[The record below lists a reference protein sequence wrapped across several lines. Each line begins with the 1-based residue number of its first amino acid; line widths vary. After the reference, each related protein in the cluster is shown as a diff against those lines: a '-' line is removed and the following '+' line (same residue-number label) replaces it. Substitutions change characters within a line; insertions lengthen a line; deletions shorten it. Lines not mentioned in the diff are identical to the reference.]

1 MQSKKKERTCYL
13 DVETSTAPNHYPWS
27 KDSFLS
33 CVGILDADQKK
44 NIYWYNHRDI
54 DVTKINF
61 REQTRKIQAVIDSHT
76 RMAGHNLAFDLLWL
90 WHIGV
95 DTSNI
100 KCYDT
105 QVGAYIISGQT
116 RKMVSLDE
124 ECEHYKIPTKIDKV
138 KMYWNNG
145 INTDE
150 VPINLLAEYLFQDLY
165 CTQGVFL
172 KQVKDIKRLKLET
185 IIKLN
190 MELMPILAEI
200 KFNGMRLDLDL
211 CKKYE
216 AEYVAKLAVIE
227 KELIEIFGYEINWNA
242 PNQLSCALFGG
253 TFQVEGK
260 EEYLYT
266 YKDGS
271 TKVKERRCKTDV
283 TLDGIF
289 EPLPKS
295 ETKKPGIYQTD
306 NTTLMQIKA
315 KTPKQERI
323 LELIKERSSVGQSL
337 ETYFTGLQQFV
348 TEDMKVH
355 GNFNQCLT
363 STGRLSSNSPNMQ
376 NQSRSGTA
384 PVKKI
389 FYPSHDGIMNADL
402 KQAEWRIAAYLSQ
415 DKTMIEELW
424 NKVDIHSFTA
434 ENFFGNIS
442 YRQDSKTFNFRM
454 IYKGSAASF
463 YNDVKMPNFT
473 LTRWKDIVSKFEKKY
488 EGLTSWQ
495 EKSHRTITATGQLRL
510 PSGRIQ
516 KFSLQEQYGG
526 AYGYSKT
533 QAANYPVQGFTADC
547 MYVAMI
553 TIRKKMREHNLKSKI
568 ICQVHDS
575 LVFDYINQELAVL
588 SQIVREV
595 YDNLAK
601 YISEYFGIDFNVP
614 MGGDIEIGETY
625 GSLKAYEG

>member
-1 MQSKKKERTCYL
+1 MQIKKKERTCYL
-13 DVETSTAPNHYPWS
+13 DVETSTAPSHYPWS

-33 CVGILDADQKK
+33 CVGILDGDQKRH
-44 NIYWYNHRDI
+44 IFWFNHRDI
-54 DVTKINF
+54 DVTNINF
-61 REQTRKIQAVIDSHT
+61 KKQIREIQAVIDSHT
-76 RMAGHNLAFDLLWL
+76 RMVGHNLAFDLLWL
-90 WHIGV
+90 WFIGI
-95 DTSNI
+95 DSSNI

-150 VPINLLAEYLFQDLY
+150 VPINLLSEYLFQDLY

-172 KQVKDIKRLKLET
+172 RQVKDIKRLKLET

-200 KFNGMRLDLDL
+200 KYNGMRLDLDL

-216 AEYVAKLAVIE
+216 AEYKAKLVVIE
-227 KELIEIFGYEINWNA
+227 KELTEIFGYEINWNA

-271 TKVKERRCKTDV
+271 TKVKERKCKTDV

-306 NTTLMQIKA
+306 NTTLMQLKA
-315 KTPKQERI
+315 KTPKQKRI

-348 TEDMKVH
+348 TEDGKVH
-355 GNFNQCLT
+355 GSFNQSLT
-363 STGRLSSNSPNMQ
+363 ATGRLSS
-376 NQSRSGTA
+376 SRPKQTNWA
-384 PVKKI
+384 YYKK
-389 FYPSHDGIMNADL
+389 SL
-402 KQAEWRIAAYLSQ
+402 E
-415 DKTMIEELW
+415 
-424 NKVDIHSFTA
+424 
-434 ENFFGNIS
+434 
-442 YRQDSKTFNFRM
+442 FR
-454 IYKGSAASF
+454 
-463 YNDVKMPNFT
+463 
-473 LTRWKDIVSKFEKKY
+473 
-488 EGLTSWQ
+488 
-495 EKSHRTITATGQLRL
+495 
-510 PSGRIQ
+510 
-516 KFSLQEQYGG
+516 
-526 AYGYSKT
+526 
-533 QAANYPVQGFTADC
+533 
-547 MYVAMI
+547 
-553 TIRKKMREHNLKSKI
+553 
-568 ICQVHDS
+568 
-575 LVFDYINQELAVL
+575 
-588 SQIVREV
+588 
-595 YDNLAK
+595 
-601 YISEYFGIDFNVP
+601 
-614 MGGDIEIGETY
+614 ETPFI
-625 GSLKAYEG
+625 